1 MSVAAATKKHGSKR
15 RYARGEGGTA
25 GDARRGVGRRR
36 AGSRVVKSEHDIVEV
51 VLTRRGRDELED
63 LTVLERLALLD
74 LRGRKGASRRARR
87 SAARDEPESG
97 RGATR
102 HDLARAED
110 EDRVLAHG
118 RLALD
123 GLRLMRDLRGGRA
136 VRSTAAATARARA
149 RSERAVAS
157 RRRAPAAAPAASP

>member
-51 VLTRRGRDELED
+51 VLARRGRDELED

-74 LRGRKGASRRARR
+74 LRGRKGASRRARGEAR
-87 SAARDEPESG
+87 RATNPRADAARRAMIWPVQK
-97 RGATR
+97 TR
-102 HDLARAED
+102 IAFWLT
-110 EDRVLAHG
+110 
-118 RLALD
+118 D
-123 GLRLMRDLRGGRA
+123 GWHSMVCG
-136 VRSTAAATARARA
+136 
-149 RSERAVAS
+149 
-157 RRRAPAAAPAASP
+157 